1 MFSDSLGGS
10 LKPKKPAFKNRQVVD
25 WNSCVGRCKRKQLAL
40 LLVISTTSC
49 LMKNSCLPFNGSFM
63 RLWLRLARQS
73 KQVWLKTKSRSGE
86 LTRQPILLIIGSFTL
101 QTNTQI
107 LFSNKFGSHKSV
119 TRVLQKGL
127 LCPTWDIFPQA
138 GKEPDWG
145 SSVHLMETN
154 QVCHPSSA
162 CPLGGSNISCCKAWY
177 STLDTSAWKSVDD
190 WFLNFQLIQLIH
202 VFFNSLMSYNL
213 YPTIMTQVML
223 GGFLLL
229 NLYIA
234 YYNLPPHQKNTTPW
248 RTDASPENDGFP
260 KKKSL
265 RSITQYALHWPAC
278 ILCRQQSFVAC
289 DPACQRRPETMVASP
304 VKLESMG
311 LYRGKTSQFEDQETK
326 LQWNFS
332 ENEQHAPLLVRK
344 SIFPTNPNGTCYM
357 LVLRRVGI
365 LGCSPATVAT
375 PFTVAANTYHK
386 F

>member
-234 YYNLPPHQKNTTPW
+234 YYNLPPP
-248 RTDASPENDGFP
+248 P
-260 KKKSL
+260 KKHNTLENWRFPWKWWLSKKKIFEKYHSIRTALACMYSL
-265 RSITQYALHWPAC
+265 PPTK
-278 ILCRQQSFVAC
+278 LCRM
-289 DPACQRRPETMVASP
+289 RP
-304 VKLESMG
+304 SMSTKAWDDG
-311 LYRGKTSQFEDQETK
+311 GQPSQ
-326 LQWNFS
+326 
-332 ENEQHAPLLVRK
+332 VGV
-344 SIFPTNPNGTCYM
+344 NG
-357 LVLRRVGI
+357 VV
-365 LGCSPATVAT
+365 
-375 PFTVAANTYHK
+375 
-386 F
+386 